1 MKKLGIALFFVVL
14 IGCFSANAQELNTR
28 KKDDVGKVFKFLST
42 GFSVMERDAK
52 GDWGK
57 WSELKPSNLVIT
69 LDTKKGRIVVY
80 SQEVQL
86 YDIISYEKIKET
98 DDDIIYPFTCTD
110 DDGMPFVVSLIERK
124 KQGGRKQLYIN
135 QKNVVIV
142 YNIENFPDKNIKV
155 D

>member
-1 MKKLGIALFFVVL
+1 MKKLGVALFFVVL
-14 IGCFSANAQELNTR
+14 FGCFSAKAQDLNTKR
-28 KKDDVGKVFKFLST
+28 KEDVGKVFKFLST
-42 GFSVMERDAK
+42 GFSVMEKDEK
-52 GDWGK
+52 GNWGK
-57 WSELKPSNLVIT
+57 WSALKPSNIVIS

-86 YDIISYEKIKET
+86 YDIISYEQIQET
-98 DDDIIYPFTCTD
+98 ENDIVYPFTCTD
-110 DDGMPFVVSLIERK
+110 DDGMPFTVSLIERK
-124 KQGGRKQLYIN
+124 KQGSRKQLYIN